1 MSKLGLVS
9 PKEWVS
15 RTSITFARGRGPE
28 LVMIDKA
35 YAQYHAVRSEQNKKE
50 LFKHLQAYL
59 KKKGKGNN
67 WDNVRRNKQSG
78 GLMKYIHDTC
88 REKTLAKNVL
98 SKRIPE
104 SRHGLIYLW
113 QQADVQ
119 AQWAKIVL
127 EGALNVGSASAS
139 MLQASSYNKG
149 EDLEYLGKIK
159 EDSSLDKVI
168 NTAGHIK
175 TGASVAGQ
183 IPTPKGTGVK
193 VDPLIPTPPPEKGPK
208 AIKLSELTNDPTV
221 IERAKHFFG
230 TVFNEVYAAIE
241 KAVKGIYANLML
253 KYKTGEIWGTIGG
266 SVVSLINFILG
277 KVLKHA
283 APLIGNIIEIGQGI
297 AKAIL
302 AAKDR
307 VIAYQNKSNFVI
319 APGHPMQI
327 GKAIEKQMNWAI
339 ANGLYTMAKSGAK
352 LGGNIASW
360 GASALIDVISACV
373 EFAWKLLS
381 RAFESISMNKW
392 IAEVKKLVA
401 EGGTKEDSNDG
412 KMRPKIVYDDKAF
425 YSLVER
431 GCSASPCIPMMTLN
445 SGISGDQMMFMKMFD
460 DSGGILGQG
469 NGIGNPAMATEN
481 QHFKAGTEH
490 WTHLK
495 QWGRN
500 YLESTGF
507 TFNSGDVVAR
517 GLMRH
522 AILNHN
528 SGSMSTGDKI
538 LHFAAG
544 G

>member
-9 PKEWVS
+9 PKEWLS
-15 RTSITFARGRGPE
+15 RTSITFARGRGPK
-28 LVMIDKA
+28 LIMIDKA
-35 YAQYHAVRSEQNKKE
+35 YAQYHAVRSEQNKEK
-50 LFKHLQAYL
+50 LFQHLQDYL
-59 KKKGKGNN
+59 IEKGNGKN

-78 GLMKYIHDTC
+78 GLMKYIHDSC
-88 REKTLAKNVL
+88 RKEPLAKTVL

-119 AQWAKIVL
+119 AQWAKIAL
-127 EGALNVGSASAS
+127 EGALSVGSASAS
-139 MLQASSYNKG
+139 MLQASSYEKG
-149 EDLEYLGKIK
+149 ESLEYLGKIK
-159 EDSSLDKVI
+159 EDSNLDKIVSG
-168 NTAGHIK
+168 AGHVK
-175 TGASVAGQ
+175 TAAGAAGVN
-183 IPTPKGTGVK
+183 PTPKGTGVQVDSK
-193 VDPLIPTPPPEKGPK
+193 VQTPPPEKRPPVITLGTL
-208 AIKLSELTNDPTV
+208 ATDPTI

-230 TVFNEVYAAIE
+230 NAFNLVYAAIE
-241 KAVKGIYANLML
+241 KAVRSIYADLKL

-266 SVVSLINFILG
+266 GAVSLINFILG
-277 KVLKHA
+277 KVVKHA
-283 APLIGNIIEIGQGI
+283 APLVGNILEIGQGI

-307 VIAYQNKSNFVI
+307 VIAYQKKNNFVI

-327 GKAIEKQMNWAI
+327 GKAIEKQMNWSI
-339 ANGLYTMAKSGAK
+339 GNGLYTMAKSGAK

-360 GASALIDVISACV
+360 GASALIDVIAACV

-381 RAFESISMNKW
+381 RAFESHSMNKW
-392 IAEVKKLVA
+392 IAEVKNIVA
-401 EGGTKEDSNDG
+401 TGGKVKDPYDD
-412 KMRPKIVYDDKAF
+412 KMRPAIVYDDKAF
-425 YSLVER
+425 TALVER

-445 SGISGDQMMFMKMFD
+445 SGIAGDLMMFMKMFD
-460 DSGGILGQG
+460 DAGGILGQG
-469 NGIGNPAMATEN
+469 SGIENPTTARPN
-481 QHFKAGTEH
+481 KHFKAGAEY

-507 TFNSGDVVAR
+507 TFNSKDEFAR
-517 GLMRH
+517 GLMWH
-522 AILNHN
+522 AIKHHN